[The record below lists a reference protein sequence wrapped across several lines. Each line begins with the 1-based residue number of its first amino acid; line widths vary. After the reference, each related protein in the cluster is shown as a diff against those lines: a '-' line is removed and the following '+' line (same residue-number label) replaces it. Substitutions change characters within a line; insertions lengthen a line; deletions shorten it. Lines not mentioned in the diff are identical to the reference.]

1 MKRNG
6 TDMRVTTQHTKR
18 AMKFTLDSGES
29 VEHAPSFNFNGQAYY
44 FFGNVFYDLDDDL
57 IDHIFGR

>member
-1 MKRNG
+1 
-6 TDMRVTTQHTKR
+6 MRVTTQHTKR
-18 AMKFTLDSGES
+18 AMKFTLDNGES

-57 IDHIFGR
+57 INHIFGR

>member
-1 MKRNG
+1 MQ
-6 TDMRVTTQHTKR
+6 RVTTQHTKR

-29 VEHAPSFNFNGQAYY
+29 VEHTPSFKFKDQAYY
-44 FFGNVFYDLDDDL
+44 FFGNVFYELEDDL